1 MGINIAVPQAVVPAV
16 GAETY
21 TTRAHVIEGAER
33 ERLYRQHADVHPEFK
48 DYVSKTDRVIP
59 VIALDR
65 TAG

>member
-1 MGINIAVPQAVVPAV
+1 MGINIAVPQAVVPAI
-16 GAETY
+16 GAETD
-21 TTRAHVIEGAER
+21 TTRANVIEGDER
-33 ERLYRQHADVHPEFK
+33 ERLYRQHADVHPGFK